1 MSIQRRTPPAHWG
14 SDPTYHAYAKV
25 LVAQALT
32 IALANEPVP
41 REGGG
46 GGCGQH
52 VWWLGARAVHLFS
65 VCGVVVESYRRD
77 SSSHFM
83 IDDSTG
89 LLPCI
94 WWDGAATEAGPSRQP
109 RAAPPLGACLHVHG
123 SLSYF
128 RESRQLRVDCA
139 WPEPDP
145 LGEPLHWAEAQRMWE
160 ATYHRAFRY
169 PGAAVAPQSAP
180 AGLAEGAVE
189 PAAGAASGEAAVR
202 RRFDEF
208 VATAVRSR
216 PPARHRARVAQR
228 LPPPPSAPPAPPGPG
243 LSPRRRPRQVSDGC
257 EALAREEGRA
267 GAVGVS
273 LAELRQTVRAGGW
286 QARLADLE
294 PSVERLVEGSL
305 LYVAHD
311 GGPAGRDRLYR
322 PVGP

>member
-189 PAAGAASGEAAVR
+189 PAAGAVSGEAA
-202 RRFDEF
+202 
-208 VATAVRSR
+208 
-216 PPARHRARVAQR
+216 
-228 LPPPPSAPPAPPGPG
+228 
-243 LSPRRRPRQVSDGC
+243 
-257 EALAREEGRA
+257 ALAREEGRA

-273 LAELRQTVRAGGW
+273 LAELRKSVRAGGW